1 MKQVP
6 EILLVDDNVADVYLA
21 SEALRMNSNACHISN
36 VGDGEEAL
44 AFLRHEGR
52 YAHVASPNVVIL
64 DLRLP
69 KKSGESVLAELKSDP
84 NLSKIPVVVFS
95 TSRANRDIV
104 RSYEL
109 GANCYLSKPVNLG
122 EFVSTVQLIGS
133 FFGCGDAGAKEK
145 NGTTRSARIAD

>member
-6 EILLVDDNVADVYLA
+6 EVLLVDDNMADVYLA

-52 YAHVASPNVVIL
+52 YAHAASPNVVIL

-69 KKSGESVLAELKSDP
+69 KKSGESVLAELRSDP

-104 RSYEL
+104 RSYKL

-133 FFGCGDAGAKEK
+133 FFGCGDAGAKGEK
-145 NGTTRSARIAD
+145 WNAQKRTYC

>member
-6 EILLVDDNVADVYLA
+6 EVLLVDDNVADVYLV
-21 SEALRMNSNACHISN
+21 SEALRMNSTECHVSN
-36 VGDGEEAL
+36 VGDGVEAL
-44 AFLRHEGR
+44 AFLRHEGQ
-52 YAHVASPNVVIL
+52 YAEAASPNVVIL

-69 KKSGESVLAELKSDP
+69 KKSGEAVLAELRSDP
-84 NLSKIPVVVFS
+84 KLQSIPVVVFS

-109 GANCYLSKPVNLG
+109 GANCYLSKPVNVS

-133 FFGCGDAGAKEK
+133 FFGCGDAGAKGEK
-145 NGTTRSARIAD
+145 WNDLKRTYC